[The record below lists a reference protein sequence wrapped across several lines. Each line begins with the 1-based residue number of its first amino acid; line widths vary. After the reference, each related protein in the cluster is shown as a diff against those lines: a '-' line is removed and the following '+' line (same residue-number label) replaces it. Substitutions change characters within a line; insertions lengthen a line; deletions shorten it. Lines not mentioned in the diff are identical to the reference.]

1 MRETDQ
7 HKNRP
12 FSPPPPPP
20 SRDCISD
27 DDVTKGP
34 EGFKLN
40 WVSCARSL
48 DLKKSKPGNS
58 CRVGPSCI
66 VVVGTLRGAPIHNL
80 IK

>member
-12 FSPPPPPP
+12 LSPPPPP

-34 EGFKLN
+34 EDLKLN

-48 DLKKSKPGNS
+48 DLKKSKQGKS
-58 CRVGPSCI
+58 SQAGPNCI
-66 VVVGTLRGAPIHNL
+66 VVVGTLRGAPNP
-80 IK
+80 